1 MTALTAVHPAS
12 PAPALVQRLLD
23 DAAIFPPGNVP
34 VPEAWARHAQHLRA
48 PHAPLVGPFLC
59 SEARWPELAAVV
71 EEDVEPAAV
80 GLVVTGG
87 APAVASAV
95 RAAVDTAGVRLVSVE
110 LATSGAA
117 ADPRDV
123 GQTLAALEATLP
135 DGVAGFVEVPPG
147 ASLGALLDRLAG
159 SPYRAKLRTGG
170 TAAAAFPDER
180 SLAERLDACLA
191 RALPLKLTAGLHNAV
206 RHRDPATGF
215 EHHGF
220 LNIVLAVVAGREAAS
235 VDDLTGLLAEQ
246 DPEAVRT
253 AVARLTPDQ
262 VDGVRR
268 SFLSF
273 GTCSIDEPVA
283 DLVSLRLLTL
293 KDAP

>member
-1 MTALTAVHPAS
+1 MTAPTAVPAAS
-12 PAPALVQRLLD
+12 RAPSLVSRLLD

-59 SEARWPELAAVV
+59 SEVRWPELAAVV
-71 EEDVEPAAV
+71 EQDVEPAAV
-80 GLVVTGG
+80 ALVVTGG
-87 APAVASAV
+87 APALASAV
-95 RAAVDTAGVRLVSVE
+95 RAAVDTTGVRLVSVE

-123 GQTLAALEATLP
+123 GRTLAALEATLP
-135 DGVAGFVEVPPG
+135 HGVAGFVEVPPG
-147 ASLGALLDRLAG
+147 ADLRALLDRLAG

-180 SLAERLDACLA
+180 SLAEWLGACLA
-191 RALPLKLTAGLHNAV
+191 RDVPLKLTAGLHNAI
-206 RHRDPATGF
+206 RHRDPVTGF

-220 LNIVLAVVAGREAAS
+220 LNVVLAVAAGRAGGS
-235 VDDLTGLLAEQ
+235 VHDLAGLLAER
-246 DPEAVRT
+246 DPEAVRN
-253 AVARLTPDQ
+253 AVARLTAEQ

-273 GTCSIDEPVA
+273 GTCSIGEPVA

-293 KDAP
+293 EDAP